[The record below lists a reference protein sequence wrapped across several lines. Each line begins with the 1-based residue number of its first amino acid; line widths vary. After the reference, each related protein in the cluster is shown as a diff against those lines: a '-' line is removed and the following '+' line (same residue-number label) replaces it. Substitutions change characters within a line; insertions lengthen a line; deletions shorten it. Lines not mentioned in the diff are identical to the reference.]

1 MVVGELVVFVVFY
14 CVYLLV
20 FLKFLVVLWLVIY
33 FMCLEVALL
42 EKYAP

>member
-1 MVVGELVVFVVFY
+1 VVVGELVVFVIFY
-14 CVYLLV
+14 CVDWLV

-42 EKYAP
+42 EEYAP